1 MNRLNRYGFTP
12 KFRSIPHRLF
22 LFLSELLTPYGWP
35 CVRGLFRFLTT
46 LINNYDKY
54 VFVIIIVRLK

>member
-1 MNRLNRYGFTP
+1 MN
-12 KFRSIPHRLF
+12 SF
-22 LFLSELLTPYGWP
+22 LEPLSPYSWP

-54 VFVIIIVRLK
+54 VNLICNIFCSIIIFYVFLETIPNI